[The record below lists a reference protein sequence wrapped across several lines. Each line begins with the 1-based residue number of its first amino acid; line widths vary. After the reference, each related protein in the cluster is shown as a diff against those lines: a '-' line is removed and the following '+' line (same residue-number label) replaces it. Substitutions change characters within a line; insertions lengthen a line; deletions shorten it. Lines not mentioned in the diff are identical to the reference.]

1 METPPIRHARSE
13 LRGEFVMERD
23 GIRVGELTYALAGSR
38 MTILHT
44 EVAAIACAA
53 AARRESCW
61 TTRSQLARAENLKVA
76 SRCSYASAMFAR
88 TPAYA
93 DVLAGA
99 GGR

>member
-44 EVAAIACAA
+44 EVAASMRGSG
-53 AARRESCW
+53 AARKLLDNAVEF
-61 TTRSQLARAENLKVA
+61 ARAENLKVA
-76 SRCSYASAMFAR
+76 SRCSYASTMFAR